1 MKFIS
6 VLCVLF
12 SCGMLL
18 AQTAPA
24 KPAPMGRAE
33 VLGRLMA
40 SMAVTKSERVER
52 LVRQRGLSFSP
63 TDDYLQSVKTAG

>member
-6 VLCVLF
+6 VLYVLF